1 MCKVVKMCTE
11 MLTPKSHGTQLQ
23 YPSVGRGLAS
33 RGNLWA
39 PGQVITLRFM
49 EDDVELEERVKKY
62 AEEWLQYAN
71 LEFLWV
77 DPQRESQIRIAF
89 EEGGSWSY
97 IARDNLLVYKDTKTM
112 NFGWL
117 RSTLQDYE
125 DKDEAEKEIRR
136 VVMHE
141 FGHMLGL
148 QHEQVN
154 PANNIPW
161 NEAELLAYHA
171 EFGWTIENV
180 RNTYTRKFDKPDATY
195 SRYDPESIMHYP
207 IENKFT
213 HGDFE
218 VQYSYDLSPGDIN
231 FIQRLYPATPF
242 LNL

>member
-1 MCKVVKMCTE
+1 MCKPTIMCTE
-11 MLTPKSHGTQLQ
+11 MLTPKSDGVLLQ
-23 YPSVGRGLAS
+23 SYNPRGLGS

-39 PGQVITLRFM
+39 PGQVITLRFL
-49 EDDVELEERVKKY
+49 EQDVELEERVKKY

-71 LEFLWV
+71 LQFLWV

-97 IARDNLLVYKDTKTM
+97 VGRDSLLVYKDTKTM

-117 RSTLQDYE
+117 RSTLQDYK
-125 DKDEAEKEIRR
+125 DKDEAEKEVRR
-136 VVMHE
+136 VILHE

-161 NEAELLAYHA
+161 NESALLKFHR

-180 RNTYTRKFDKPDATY
+180 RQVYTGKFDKEDRIY
-195 SRYDPESIMHYP
+195 SRYDPKSIMHYP
-207 IENKFT
+207 IENQFT
-213 HGDFE
+213 YGDFE
-218 VQYSYDLSPGDIN
+218 VQYSYDLSDQDIA
-231 FIQRLYPATPF
+231 FIQELYPMTPF
-242 LNL
+242 PNL

>member
-1 MCKVVKMCTE
+1 MCTE
-11 MLTPKSHGTQLQ
+11 MLTPQDNGTLLQ
-23 YPSVGRGLAS
+23 YPSGGRGLTS

-77 DPQRESQIRIAF
+77 DPQRESQIRISF

-117 RSTLQDYE
+117 RSTLRDYK
-125 DKDEAEKEIRR
+125 DKNEAEKEIRR

-148 QHEQVN
+148 RHEQIN

-171 EFGWTIENV
+171 EFGWTMENV
-180 RNTYTRKFDKPDATY
+180 RNTYTGKFDKPDALY
-195 SRYDPESIMHYP
+195 SRYDPKSIMHYP
-207 IENKFT
+207 IETQFT

-218 VQYSYDLSPGDIN
+218 VQYSYDLSPGDIE
-231 FIQRLYPATPF
+231 FIQKLYPATPA

>member
-11 MLTPKSHGTQLQ
+11 MLTPKDNGTLLQ
-23 YPSVGRGLAS
+23 YPSGGRGLAS

-49 EDDVELEERVKKY
+49 EEDVELEERVKKY

-89 EEGGSWSY
+89 DEGGSWSY

-117 RSTLQDYE
+117 RSTLQDYK
-125 DKDEAEKEIRR
+125 DQDEAEKEIRR

-148 QHEQVN
+148 RHEQIN

-161 NEAELLAYHA
+161 NEAAL
-171 EFGWTIENV
+171 T
-180 RNTYTRKFDKPDATY
+180 
-195 SRYDPESIMHYP
+195 
-207 IENKFT
+207 
-213 HGDFE
+213 
-218 VQYSYDLSPGDIN
+218 Q
-231 FIQRLYPATPF
+231 Q
-242 LNL
+242 